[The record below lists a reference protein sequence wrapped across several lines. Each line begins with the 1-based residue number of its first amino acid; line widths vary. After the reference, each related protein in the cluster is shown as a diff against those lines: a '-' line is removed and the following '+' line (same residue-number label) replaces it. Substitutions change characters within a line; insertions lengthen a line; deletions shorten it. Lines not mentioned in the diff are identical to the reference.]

1 MKKEFSKNWNK
12 SKQPRKQRK
21 YVHNATTNIKRRLL
35 GCNLSKALQ
44 NIYKRRSFTLKKGD
58 RVKVLRGANKGK
70 TGEVTKISVK
80 DTKIYIAGLVT
91 KKVNGTEVQVPF
103 HPSSLQITEL
113 DLKDVKREKTIKKK
127 ETKTEEKTIKKKETK
142 KE

>member
-21 YVHNATTNIKRRLL
+21 YVHNATINIKRKLL

-58 RVKVLRGANKGK
+58 RVKVARGQNKGK

-80 DTKIYIAGLVT
+80 DTKVYISGLVT

-103 HPSSLQITEL
+103 HPSSLQITEP
-113 DLKDVKREKTIKKK
+113 DLKDVKREKSIKRK
-127 ETKTEEKTIKKKETK
+127 EKKTEEKKQKEEIKKE
-142 KE
+142 